1 MGESDDKN
9 TALDGTMSLGDHL
22 EELRARLIMA
32 LIGLA
37 IGAVICLCFGRE
49 IVEFIRMPYDTVIAE
64 KYGQF
69 VDEPN
74 ALDSLSLADSFSA
87 NLIEAISSDPN
98 APDLDPDTIRFLYRI
113 YTQTLK
119 SWTEDPNNSSLSS
132 TSRDVMSGQYKLRTL
147 APADGFI
154 GYMKISMVAGLL
166 LSSPWVFYHL
176 WMFVAAGLYANER
189 RYVRI
194 AVPFSVTLFVVGALF
209 FLFVVAPLS
218 LRFFLTFGD
227 ILGLAPN
234 WTFQKYVAFV
244 TVLMLVFGVAFQTP
258 IAIYI
263 LTRTGLVSLQALR
276 SSRKFVF
283 LGVFV
288 VAAVVTPPDVV
299 SQITLALPLYALFEL
314 GVLLSAIAG
323 GKKDSST
330 GTT

>member
-1 MGESDDKN
+1 MGESNEKLD
-9 TALDGTMSLGDHL
+9 ALDSTMSLGDHL

-37 IGAVICLCFGRE
+37 IGSVICLCFGKQ
-49 IVEFIRMPYDTVIAE
+49 IVDFIRRPYDNVIAE
-64 KYGQF
+64 KYGQA

-74 ALDSLSLADSFSA
+74 ALESLSLADSFGG
-87 NLIEAISSDPN
+87 NLIKAILSDPN
-98 APDLDPDTIRFLYRI
+98 APNIDPNTILFVHRI
-113 YTQTLK
+113 YAQTLK

-132 TSRDVMSGQYKLRTL
+132 TSRTVMSGEYKLRTL

-263 LTRTGLVSLQALR
+263 LTRTGLVSLAALR

-314 GVLLSAIAG
+314 GIILSALAG
-323 GKKDSST
+323 GKKDRAPDTS
-330 GTT
+330 